1 MLPGLFQLQCHQ
13 TLGRLPPSSFS
24 PRVSL
29 QPPWL
34 APRQHCNI
42 HPKYNQIF
50 HLIPKAFST
59 AFQQRNN
66 GCRINVDIMTAEK
79 FSSI

>member
-42 HPKYNQIF
+42 HPDYIQIF
-50 HLIPKAFST
+50 HLIPKVFST
-59 AFQQRNN
+59 ASLQMNN
-66 GCRINVDIMTAEK
+66 RCRKDVDIMRAEK
-79 FSSI
+79 LSSI